1 MCKEHG
7 FSKSPHG
14 EIGKTMQGSLPCL
27 RADEPHGKALK
38 RHRGA
43 CRTVRKPNGNLFLN
57 V

>member
-1 MCKEHG
+1 MCKEHE

-43 CRTVRKPNGNLFLN
+43 CRAVRKPNGNLFLN